1 MPKVLIFGQSFN
13 ANTGGGVTLTNLFGD
28 WDKNDLAVIC
38 TSHANGNISPNVC
51 DNYYFIGSDEFHYKF
66 PFNYFQRP
74 SPSGKLPIVY
84 TTSSESFSYKP
95 SWRELIIQNVLYPML
110 DWSGLMH
117 VISKMEVSPNLL
129 QWVDEFS
136 PDVLYIQASTR
147 ESLLFAIKLSERIK
161 IPVIIH
167 QMDDWVS
174 TVGSNGLGSR
184 YWSRKINGE
193 FKQLVQRADLC
204 LSISDLMGVE
214 YQRRYG
220 SKFKTYHNPVDLD
233 IWEPKVNVEKYAEKE
248 YSILYAGR
256 TGFGIATSLK
266 AFASAV
272 EFFNETS
279 DTKIKFYIQT
289 AEELAWT
296 QDFEYTI
303 HKKLIPYEKLPQ
315 LFQSMDF
322 LLLPCDFSDKALKF
336 LKYSMP
342 TKAPEYMITGT
353 PIIILAPEETAIF
366 QYGKEFNWAFTINN
380 DDTKF
385 IASRLS
391 EIVSNRISQ
400 IEVSQNAMSFAK
412 QRHSQEVVTKQFTQ
426 EFRTLV
432 SYLDETESLA
442 FN

>member
-28 WDKNDLAVIC
+28 WDKDDLAVIC

-84 TTSSESFSYKP
+84 TTTNESFSYKP
-95 SWRELIIQNVLYPML
+95 GWRELIIQNVLYPML

-117 VISKMEVSPNLL
+117 VISKMEVSANLL
-129 QWVDEFS
+129 KWVDEFS
-136 PDVLYIQASTR
+136 PDILYIQASTR
-147 ESLLFAIKLSERIK
+147 ESLLFAIKLSEKIK
-161 IPVIIH
+161 VPVIIH

-184 YWSRKINGE
+184 YWNRKINGE

-204 LSISDLMGVE
+204 LSISDLMGSE

-220 SKFKTYHNPVDLD
+220 SKFKTFHNPVDLD
-233 IWEPKVNVEKYAEKE
+233 IWEPKANVEKYAEKE
-248 YSILYAGR
+248 CSILYAGR

-272 EFFNETS
+272 ERFNETS
-279 DTKIKFYIQT
+279 DIKIKFYIQT

-296 QDFEYTI
+296 QDFQHTI
-303 HKKLIPYEKLPQ
+303 HRKLIPYDKLPQ

-366 QYGKEFNWAFTINN
+366 QYGKEYNWAFTIS
-380 DDTKF
+380 DDDPDFLYK
-385 IASRLS
+385 RLK
-391 EIVSNRISQ
+391 EIVSNTEAKWEI
-400 IEVSQNAMSFAK
+400 SQNALKLAK
-412 QRHSQEVVTKQFTQ
+412 ARHSRKVVIKEFTQ
-426 EFRTLV
+426 EFQKLLEEEEQCDYV
-432 SYLDETESLA
+432 S
-442 FN
+442 F